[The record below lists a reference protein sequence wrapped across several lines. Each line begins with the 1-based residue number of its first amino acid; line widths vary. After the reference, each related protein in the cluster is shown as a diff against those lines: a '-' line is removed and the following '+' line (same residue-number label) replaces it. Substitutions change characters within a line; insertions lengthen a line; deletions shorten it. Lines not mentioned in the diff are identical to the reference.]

1 VSAASFRLGTM
12 ASSVSAAV
20 GESNLQ
26 AASATV
32 SSLGAKTRGAVS
44 STVSFLQEKG
54 VVSGAHGLVASAGST
69 AKSVFALAQSGVCLV
84 SRQHNEMIC
93 LTYLRQWQGF
103 WGSAASESEAESAS
117 HAIVSD
123 SIQVEVILWFKV
135 V

>member
-1 VSAASFRLGTM
+1 M
-12 ASSVSAAV
+12 
-20 GESNLQ
+20 ESNLQ

-69 AKSVFALAQSGVCLV
+69 AKSVFALAQSG
-84 SRQHNEMIC
+84 
-93 LTYLRQWQGF
+93 WQGF
-103 WGSAASESEAESAS
+103 WGSAASESEAESVS

-123 SIQVEVILWFKV
+123 SIQVETRQSPRVIPSSLQQV
-135 V
+135 SSIRNTPGSVSRPPG

>member
-1 VSAASFRLGTM
+1 MSAASFRLGTM
-12 ASSVSAAV
+12 ASSVTAAV

-69 AKSVFALAQSGVCLV
+69 AKSVFALAQSGVGFT
-84 SRQHNEMIC
+84 SIHEMIC
-93 LTYLRQWQGF
+93 LIYLRQWQGL
-103 WGSAASESEAESAS
+103 WGSAASESETESVS
-117 HAIVSD
+117 HSIISD
-123 SIQVEVILWFKV
+123 SIQVEVI
-135 V
+135 